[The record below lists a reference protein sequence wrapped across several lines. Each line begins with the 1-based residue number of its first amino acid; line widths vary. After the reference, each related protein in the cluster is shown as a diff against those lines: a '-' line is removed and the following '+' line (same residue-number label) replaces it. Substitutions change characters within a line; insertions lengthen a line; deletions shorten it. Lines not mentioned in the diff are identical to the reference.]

1 MAKINKIR
9 AKMEL
14 SERAKQFAPF
24 QALGGYAEALRKAE
38 EEVEKS
44 MEEEKEA
51 IQDDLSDNGK

>member
-38 EEVEKS
+38 VEVEEK
-44 MEEEKEA
+44 MKEEKEA
-51 IQDDLSDNGK
+51 FYEEKEESC

>member
-24 QALGGYAEALRKAE
+24 QALGGYAEALRKVEA
-38 EEVEKS
+38 EVEEK
-44 MEEEKEA
+44 MKEEKEA
-51 IQDDLSDNGK
+51 FYEEKEEGC